1 MQETTIYK
9 VGNKKFLSK
18 EEALEYE
25 DTLKKD
31 LKLRARN
38 LFLFWNKMLGYPG
51 IVTATQL
58 VNNFAGNRKFTF
70 GQYKGNGIGD
80 IIFTDRQYVEWCL
93 NNIPSFK
100 LNERE
105 QVLFDTDT
113 HYTICGS
120 STVFNRGGYIETYH
134 YDGDTYDSNLINL
147 EKDWMK

>member
-1 MQETTIYK
+1 M
-9 VGNKKFLSK
+9 
-18 EEALEYE
+18 
-25 DTLKKD
+25 
-31 LKLRARN
+31 
-38 LFLFWNKMLGYPG
+38 
-51 IVTATQL
+51 

-120 STVFNRGGYIETYH
+120 STVFNKGGYIETYH
-134 YDGDTYDSNLINL
+134 YDGDTYDSNLINF